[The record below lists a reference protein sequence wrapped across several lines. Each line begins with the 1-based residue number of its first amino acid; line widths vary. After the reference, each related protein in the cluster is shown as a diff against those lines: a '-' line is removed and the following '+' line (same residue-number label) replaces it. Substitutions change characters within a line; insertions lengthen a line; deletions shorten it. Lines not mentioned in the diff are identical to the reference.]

1 MPNLIALGIYFIFGT
16 KFSWMRGLILALM
29 SSVYYLAVIFDFLGD
44 YLVVTDLYLVVTAG
58 YCSLP
63 EGITGGYCSLPL
75 VTACSHF

>member
-1 MPNLIALGIYFIFGT
+1 MPNLIALGIYFIFGNQIFLDEGIDT
-16 KFSWMRGLILALM
+16 CFNVECVLLG
-29 SSVYYLAVIFDFLGD
+29 VIFDFLGD